1 LQVGDLQHNQRGS
14 LMPHYDHTCEKCKKD
29 FVVEMKMSE
38 VDKKKVSCP
47 ECGSKKVSRN
57 VTNNTF
63 WSESVDRYNYSKTQN
78 N

>member
-1 LQVGDLQHNQRGS
+1 
-14 LMPHYDHTCEKCKKD
+14 
-29 FVVEMKMSE
+29 MKMSE

-57 VTNNTF
+57 VTNSSF
-63 WSESVDRYNYSKTQN
+63 WSESIDRYNYSKTQN